1 MLSVEDLNSYYLEE
15 IRKNENTDQVKNENK
30 AKTKTSNKVNKP
42 EKYNDEYADK
52 NDIKQIEK
60 EQTKKRDVEVVVF
73 KKRKTTQPKTIQK
86 AGQVLSAAPE
96 TDGRLKSRK
105 LLKKLQFD
113 VSSFGLKGFSKEDKR
128 KLEQKRAVELGAKPK
143 KREYVNYKV
152 LMEEKKKQK
161 IEKETKLTESG
172 ETVKRGK
179 KKEKKSNNA
188 IFWQESNKVQ
198 TFGQVGKYT
207 GGVLKLSKRDIK
219 SMKTK

>member
-15 IRKNENTDQVKNENK
+15 IRKNENTDQLKDENK
-30 AKTKTSNKVNKP
+30 VKTKTSNKVNKP
-42 EKYNDEYADK
+42 TEKNGDYEDK
-52 NDIKQIEK
+52 NDVKHIEK
-60 EQTKKRDVEVVVF
+60 EQTKKKDVEVVVF
-73 KKRKTTQPKTIQK
+73 KKRKTTHPKTIQK
-86 AGQVLSAAPE
+86 TGEVLSTPPE

-113 VSSFGLKGFSKEDKR
+113 VASYGLKGFSKEDKR

-152 LMEEKKKQK
+152 LMEEKKKRK

-179 KKEKKSNNA
+179 KKEKKSNNP
-188 IFWQESNKVQ
+188 IFWQESNRVQ
-198 TFGQVGKYT
+198 TFGQVGTYT